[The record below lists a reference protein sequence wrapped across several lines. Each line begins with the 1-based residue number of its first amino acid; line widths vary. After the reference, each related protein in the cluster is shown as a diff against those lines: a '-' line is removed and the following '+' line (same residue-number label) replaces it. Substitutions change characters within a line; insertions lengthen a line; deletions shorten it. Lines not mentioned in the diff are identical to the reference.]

1 MSNPLPTRRK
11 TIANKFTKDE
21 QSHVLFKPG
30 EFDYSSGGYNTSLKY
45 DGEILS
51 LRMKANIYSLPT
63 LTIPDTSDI
72 VSQKELDLIVENIK
86 GWSKIG
92 FGLFYKAPDGS
103 EYSIGEVSIYP
114 IQPFYQAS
122 LSELLSDLTRH
133 PIQHDWSLIGRIINY
148 GYGILKGSNTS
159 ASGTPLP
166 DDEVIIHGAA
176 MEVGEY
182 LTNLD
187 CQPFTLLS

>member
-11 TIANKFTKDE
+11 TIAKKFTKDT
-21 QSHVLFKPG
+21 QTHTLFKPG
-30 EFDYSSGGYNTSLKY
+30 SFNYSSGDYSTSLKY
-45 DGEILS
+45 DGEIVS
-51 LRMKANIYSLPT
+51 LRLKANIYSLPT
-63 LTIPDTSDI
+63 LEVPDTSNV
-72 VSQKELDLIVENIK
+72 VSQQEIDLISENIK

-92 FGLFYKAPDGS
+92 FGLFLKAPDNS
-103 EYSIGEVSIYP
+103 EYSVGEVSIYP

-122 LSELLSDLTRH
+122 LSELLSDLTKH
-133 PIQHDWSLIGRIINY
+133 PIEYDWSLVGRILNY
-148 GYGILKGSNTS
+148 GYGVLKGSNTT
-159 ASGTPLP
+159 SGGAALP

-187 CQPFTLLS
+187 CQPFTLI